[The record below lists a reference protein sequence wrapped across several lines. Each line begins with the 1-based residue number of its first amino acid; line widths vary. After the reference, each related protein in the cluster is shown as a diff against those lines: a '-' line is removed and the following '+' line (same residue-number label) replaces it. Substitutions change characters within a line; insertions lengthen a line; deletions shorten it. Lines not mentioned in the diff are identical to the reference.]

1 MNRLPKLVGG
11 LEAELLEVAVE
22 AARAAGSELMSRWH
36 GPLEVDTKSTP
47 TDPVSEAD
55 VAAEQAIRDV
65 LGRRRAA
72 DAILGEEGGA
82 TGDGELEWVVDPLD
96 GTVNYLY
103 GLPTFAVSV
112 AVQDADG
119 GVAAVVLDPV
129 RDELFSATRSGAPLC
144 NGQPIESSA
153 CDSLERALVGTG
165 FAYEPSVRAAQGQ
178 VVARLLP
185 LARDIRRA
193 GSAALD
199 MCSCATGRLD
209 AYYERGVKAWDI
221 AAGTLICQRAGL
233 VVRTLE
239 PEGAMPSGVLVAPSG
254 LIDALEELVIG
265 A

>member
-1 MNRLPKLVGG
+1 MNGLSNHVRG
-11 LEAELLEVAVE
+11 LEGELLDVAVE
-22 AARAAGSELMSRWH
+22 AARAAGVELMARWR

-47 TDPVSEAD
+47 TDPVSDAD

-65 LGRRRAA
+65 LTRRRAA

-82 TGDGELEWVVDPLD
+82 TGYGELEWVVDPLD

-129 RDELFSATRSGAPLC
+129 RNELFSATRSGAPLC
-144 NGQPIESSA
+144 NGEPIVSSG
-153 CDSLERALVGTG
+153 CDSLYRALVGTG
-165 FAYEPSVRAAQGQ
+165 FAYEPSVRAVQGQ

-199 MCSCATGRLD
+199 MCYCATGRLD

-221 AAGTLICQRAGL
+221 AAGTLICQRSGL

-239 PEGAMPSGVLVAPSG
+239 SDGAIPPGVVVAPSE
-254 LIDALEELVIG
+254 LIDALEALVTD

>member
-1 MNRLPKLVGG
+1 MHELPKRVRGP
-11 LEAELLEVAVE
+11 EAELLEVAVE
-22 AARAAGSELMSRWH
+22 AARAAGAELMVRWH

-55 VAAEQAIRDV
+55 LAAERAIREV
-65 LGRRRAA
+65 LGSRRAG

-82 TGDGELEWVVDPLD
+82 TGEGELEWVVDPLD

-103 GLPTFAVSV
+103 GLPTFAVSI

-119 GVAAVVLDPV
+119 GLAAVVFDPV
-129 RDELFSATRSGAPLC
+129 RDELFSATRSGAPVC
-144 NGQPIESSA
+144 NGEVIAASG
-153 CDSLERALVGTG
+153 CDHLERALVGTG
-165 FAYEPSVRAAQGQ
+165 FAYEPTVRAMQGQ
-178 VVARLLP
+178 MVARVLP

-209 AYYERGVKAWDI
+209 AYYEHGVKAWDI
-221 AAGTLICQRAGL
+221 AAGTLICRRAGL
-233 VVRTLE
+233 VVRTLR
-239 PEGAMPSGVLVAPSG
+239 PAGAMPSGVLVAPSE
-254 LIDALEELVIG
+254 LIDELEALVTG